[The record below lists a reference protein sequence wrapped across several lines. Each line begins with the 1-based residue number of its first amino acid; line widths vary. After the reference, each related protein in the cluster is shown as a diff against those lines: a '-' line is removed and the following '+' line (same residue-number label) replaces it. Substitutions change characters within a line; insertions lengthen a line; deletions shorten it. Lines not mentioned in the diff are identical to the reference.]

1 MDLVWFVQLA
11 VFKSFDFIS
20 EREMQLIFYDILVRP
35 AGWEPVSMKTG
46 SSAES
51 VVCTTFSHTRVHTA
65 DTQIQRFVRNSSIS
79 YEIVTR
85 SSMNINDFL
94 TMNKTC
100 HFSWECLYSSKWQ
113 GCKFLVRVSTNFQN
127 V

>member
-51 VVCTTFSHTRVHTA
+51 VVCTTFSHTTA
-65 DTQIQRFVRNSSIS
+65 EFTLQTHR
-79 YEIVTR
+79 
-85 SSMNINDFL
+85 
-94 TMNKTC
+94 
-100 HFSWECLYSSKWQ
+100 YSDLS
-113 GCKFLVRVSTNFQN
+113 GILA
-127 V
+127 